1 MRCDIRE
8 PYVLKAMGKACAE
21 IMASKGHL
29 NDNDRCDIA
38 DRIVAGASA
47 GETSVENLVALALMV
62 PRDMNHPD
70 PFGDISRSTFPIS
83 ASR

>member
-1 MRCDIRE
+1 M
-8 PYVLKAMGKACAE
+8 LKAMGKACAV
-21 IMASKGHL
+21 IMASKGQL

-47 GETSVENLVALALMV
+47 GETSVEKLVALAVMS
-62 PRDMNHPD
+62 PRDMDHPD
-70 PFGDISRSTFPIS
+70 PFADISRSTFPIS